1 MKLLA
6 KCIGLVLLPCTLQA
20 IEVDNTLSQLDSEEL
35 FIGEL
40 PMVISA
46 TRLKQ
51 PLNESPVSTTIIDRQ
66 MIEAS
71 GAQTIPDLLRL
82 VPGFTVGYLSGNY
95 PVATYHGQSERYS
108 RRLQLLIDGRSVY
121 LPTLSGISWSDLV
134 ITIDEIERIEVTRG
148 PNAASYGNNAFQAV
162 VSITTKHASLDRGSY
177 VKTTIGS
184 HNTADAIYRY
194 AGHSEKMDYRISIG
208 TKNNDGTDLLRD
220 FTETDYASYRI
231 DYQLDNDTQLMYQGG
246 YQNSEYGNLQESD
259 DYYPTDQEV
268 DTAYQHLRLE
278 QAFDNGNSLALQY
291 YYNLT
296 ESYKSAYITTIDGS
310 GFGVDSFDVYDTVD
324 LPSERHDLEA
334 TYFMQPSH
342 DLRLVLGGSV
352 RLDKI
357 RTNNVFDPGTDN
369 SLILYRGYSHGE
381 YAINDSLL
389 LNAGVMIENN
399 EISGTDVAPRL
410 AFLYHPNPQHSF
422 RAGVSRATRTPVL
435 FDEVGYYALSQT
447 LTVNGEPLTEDND
460 SVGVLA
466 LLGSDTLVDVEYFSP
481 GGIESEEITSYEL
494 GWMMNLLDNR
504 LTLDFKLFHDKSKKL
519 ISELKQDSDIP
530 TENVQNVFPS
540 NEGAKYYDNA
550 ANTRTR
556 GLEFYSDYRIAHDLR
571 LYTYFA
577 YLLIDAEKTNPDA
590 ADNVVGRLEESLP
603 RRSYGGMLMKQWE
616 NNLNT
621 SLAVYHV
628 SDMDWLDR
636 THNRTGTTPHT
647 DRSAEKYTKV
657 DLIVRKSFHFS
668 QSRVDYSFILQ
679 NLAGSFWDYTR
690 TDYQKNDPTIE
701 RIPGSR
707 QDTRGYFEMAFKF
720 N

>member
-1 MKLLA
+1 MKLLT

-20 IEVDNTLSQLDSEEL
+20 IEVDTTLSLLDSEEL

-108 RRLQLLIDGRSVY
+108 RRLQVLIDGRSVY

-162 VSITTKHASLDRGSY
+162 VSITTKHASVDRGTY

-184 HNTADAIYRY
+184 HKTADAIYRY
-194 AGHSEKMDYRISIG
+194 SGRTDDMDYRISLG

-220 FTETDYASYRI
+220 FSETDYASYRI

-259 DYYPTDQEV
+259 DYFPTDQEV

-278 QAFDNGNSLALQY
+278 QTFDSGNSLALQY

-310 GFGVDSFDVYDTVD
+310 DYGVDSFDVYDTVD

-334 TYFMQPSH
+334 TYYMQPSH

-357 RTNNVFDPGTDN
+357 RANSVFDPGTDN
-369 SLILYRGYSHGE
+369 SLMLYRGYSHGE
-381 YAINDSLL
+381 YAINDNLL
-389 LNAGVMIENN
+389 LNAGVMVETND
-399 EISGTDVAPRL
+399 ISGTDVAPRL
-410 AFLYHPNPQHSF
+410 ALLYHPNPQHSF
-422 RAGVSRATRTPVL
+422 RAGVSKATRTPVL

-447 LTVNGEPLTEDND
+447 LTINGGEPLPENHPVFD
-460 SVGVLA
+460 

-481 GGIESEEITSYEL
+481 GGIDSEEITSYEL

-504 LTLDFKLFHDKSKKL
+504 LTLDFKLFHDISKKL
-519 ISELKQDSDIP
+519 ITELEQDSDIP
-530 TENVQNVFPS
+530 TENVVNVFPD
-540 NEGAKYYDNA
+540 NEGAKYFDNA

-603 RRSYGGMLMKQWE
+603 QRSYGGMLMKQWE
-616 NNLNT
+616 NHLNT
-621 SLAVYHV
+621 SLAIYHV

-707 QDTRGYFEMAFKF
+707 QDIRGYFEMAFKF